1 MFKQTSYYD
10 WSNAQTAGIAS
21 LYDEDFKS
29 LLTNKKNTFKSVR
42 DVSESFREHVI
53 YQTTKANDYA
63 IESMLDIEDVN
74 WAEIAT
80 TFVLHNPIWSSIY
93 N

>member
-29 LLTNKKNTFKSVR
+29 LLTNKKNSFKSVR

-53 YQTTKANDYA
+53 HQTAKANDYA
-63 IESMLDIEDVN
+63 SESTLDIEHVN

-80 TFVLHNPIWSSIY
+80 TFVLHNPLWINNY